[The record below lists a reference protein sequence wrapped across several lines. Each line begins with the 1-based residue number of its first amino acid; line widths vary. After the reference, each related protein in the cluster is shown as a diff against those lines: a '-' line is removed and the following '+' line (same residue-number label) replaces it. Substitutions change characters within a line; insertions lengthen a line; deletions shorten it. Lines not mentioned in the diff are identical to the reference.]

1 MNFRYIE
8 CTSTNQLVQNFY
20 ELNVGDKR
28 IPLSSKILPTA
39 QSHILFIDTASDLE
53 TNFKNATFKNK
64 GVVILG
70 QSYKS
75 YALKADKPFF
85 AFGIN
90 FHPTALYKI
99 LETDISKLTDKHIN
113 LSQIN
118 NKLFELLEPIFKEN
132 IKGETLAERI
142 EIQLSKLD
150 LYENKNTILV
160 DDVIKVIYDK
170 EGKVNVEEL
179 LKLFPISQKN
189 LEIQFK
195 KIVGLTPIKF
205 IKLYKFL
212 SLMKQYES
220 KKSTIARLVDY
231 YDYYD
236 LSHFSKDFKLFMNQK
251 PSDYFKSDNEL
262 LNNYLKV

>member
-20 ELNVGDKR
+20 EFNVGDES

-39 QSHILFIDTASDLE
+39 QSHIIFIDSDSNLE
-53 TNFKNATFKNK
+53 TNFKNATFNNK
-64 GVVILG
+64 GLVIIG

-75 YALKADKPFF
+75 YAIKANTPLFI
-85 AFGIN
+85 FGIN

-99 LETDISKLTDKHIN
+99 LKTDISKLTDKHIN
-113 LSQIN
+113 LSKIDN
-118 NKLFELLEPIFKEN
+118 ILFELLEPIFKEN
-132 IKGETLAERI
+132 IKGETLAKRLET
-142 EIQLSKLD
+142 QLSKLD
-150 LYENKNTILV
+150 LYECKNTILV
-160 DDVIKVIYDK
+160 DDVIKVIYNK
-170 EGKVNVEEL
+170 EGKINVEEL
-179 LKLFPISQKN
+179 LKRFPISQKN

-220 KKSTIARLVDY
+220 KKSSITKLVDY
-231 YDYYD
+231 YEYYD
-236 LSHFSKDFKLFMNQK
+236 LSHFTKDFKLFMNQK